1 MEPEHRTAHAP
12 VDLQY
17 LRLLAKQFP
26 TIQAASTEIINLS
39 AILNLPKG
47 TEHFVSDIHGEY
59 EAFLH
64 VLKNGSGSIKRKI
77 EEVFGATLP
86 EREQQALATLIY
98 YPEQK
103 LPLIL
108 EGMADPDA
116 WFRITLFRL
125 IKLCRFA
132 SSKYT
137 RSKVRKALPEDFAYI
152 IEELLHEQEQ
162 FDNKHEYYQSIIE
175 TIISTGRA
183 QAFIIAMARLIQR
196 LVIDRLHV
204 LGDVYDRGP
213 GAHIIMDTL
222 MNYHAVDF
230 QWGNHD
236 VVWMGAAAGSEA
248 CIANVIRIAL
258 RYATTET
265 LETGYGISM
274 LPLASFAID
283 VYGDDPCAYF
293 RTKVPAEDE
302 YTANELRLLARMHKA
317 ITIIQLKLEAQ
328 IIQRRPHYGM
338 QDRLLLD
345 KIDHARGTIRLG
357 EAEYPLRDARFPTV
371 DPHRPY
377 ELTEQE
383 RAVIERL
390 KLAFI
395 TSDRLQRHV
404 RFLYAQGSMY
414 LIHNGNLLYH
424 GCIPM
429 HDDGTFMGFGDSTE
443 EASARAFLDRLERL
457 ARQAYF
463 APAGS
468 EQQQEGLDAMWYLW
482 SGARSPLFGKDRMAT
497 FERYFIADPATH
509 VETKNAYYRLR
520 NDPAICDK
528 ILREFGLDPTKAH
541 IINGH
546 VPVKVKKGESPIKAG
561 GKLLVIDGGFAR
573 AYQAETGIAGY
584 TLISNSYGLL
594 LAAHRP
600 FESTQT
606 AIEAEQDILSELQVL
621 ETHRTR
627 TRVKDTD
634 LGRAIKRQIEEL
646 QLLLEAYRQGV
657 IKERIA

>member
-1 MEPEHRTAHAP
+1 MEPERPTAHGP
-12 VDLQY
+12 VDLRY
-17 LRLLAKQFP
+17 LRLLAQQFP

-64 VLKNGSGSIKRKI
+64 VLKNGSGSVKRKI
-77 EEVFGATLP
+77 EEMFGTTLP
-86 EREQQALATLIY
+86 EQEQQALATLIY

-108 EGMADPDA
+108 EGIADPDA
-116 WFRITLFRL
+116 WFRIALFRL
-125 IKLCRFA
+125 IKLCRFV

-183 QAFIIAMARLIQR
+183 SAFIVAMARLIQR

-204 LGDVYDRGP
+204 IGDIYDRGP

-222 MNYHAVDF
+222 LNYHAVDF

-236 VVWMGAAAGSEA
+236 VVWMSAAAGSEA

-258 RYATTET
+258 RYGTTET
-265 LETGYGISM
+265 LETGYGISL

-293 RTKVPAEDE
+293 RTKAPAEDE
-302 YTANELRLLARMHKA
+302 YTANELRLMARMHKA

-357 EAEYPLRDARFPTV
+357 EIDYPLRDMRFPTV
-371 DPHRPY
+371 DPQRPY

-429 HDDGTFMGFGDSTE
+429 HDDGAFMSFEDSAD

-463 APAGS
+463 APIGS
-468 EQQQEGLDAMWYLW
+468 TQQQEGMDALWYLW

-497 FERYFIADPATH
+497 FERYFIADPVTH

-528 ILREFGLDPTKAH
+528 ILREFGLDPANAH

-561 GKLLVIDGGFAR
+561 GKLLVIDGGFAK

-606 AIEAEQDILSELQVL
+606 AIEAEQDILSEMQVL
-621 ETHRTR
+621 ETHRAR
-627 TRVKDTD
+627 VRVKDTD
-634 LGRAIKRQIEEL
+634 LGRDIKRQIDEL